1 MDWKTELSTYQKTIE
16 AALDGYAGRW
26 PDHGPIREAMA
37 YSLLSG
43 GKRIRPVL
51 TLAVCRLF
59 GGEEAKA
66 LPLACGLEMMHTSSL
81 IHDDL
86 PCMDDDDLRRGKPTN
101 HKVFGEW
108 QALLAG
114 DALQAEAF
122 RAVLS
127 CSGLPDKAR
136 ADTAAVL
143 AAAAGIVGICG
154 GQYLDLAGEGRI
166 LPEAEIREMYARKT
180 GALFRAACQMGCCAA
195 SAPAEKLAA
204 AGAYGDALGLSFQ
217 LRDDLLDLDSTEEE
231 LGKPIGSDD
240 RNEKSTLVACLGRE
254 AAEALLLSSS
264 REAEEILER
273 EFGGDPFLI
282 WLTRSLTKRRS

>member
-1 MDWKTELSTYQKTIE
+1 MQPNELRLRTLREKVE
-16 AALDGYAGRW
+16 ARLAAILPADAGLA
-26 PDHGPIREAMA
+26 EAMR
-37 YSLLSG
+37 YSLLAG
-43 GKRIRPVL
+43 GKRLRPI
-51 TLAVCRLF
+51 LALEFCRVC
-59 GGEEAKA
+59 GGEPEPA
-66 LPLACGLEMMHTSSL
+66 LDAACGLEMLHTYSL

-127 CSGLPDKAR
+127 CSGLPDSAR
-136 ADTAAVL
+136 AG
-143 AAAAGIVGICG
+143 AAAILAEAAGLSGICG
-154 GQYLDLAGEGRI
+154 GQYLDLAGEGRS
-166 LPEAEIREMYARKT
+166 LPEETIREMYAKKT
-180 GALFRAACQMGCCAA
+180 GALFRAACMIGCCAA
-195 SAPAEKLAA
+195 NAPASRLEA
-204 AGAYGDALGLSFQ
+204 AGAYGIALGLSFQ

-254 AAEALLLSSS
+254 AAEALLLASS
-264 REAEEILER
+264 REAAEILER
-273 EFGGDPFLI
+273 DFGGDPFLL
-282 WLTRSLTKRRS
+282 WLTRSLTERRS

>member
-1 MDWKTELSTYQKTIE
+1 MQPNELRLRTLREKVE
-16 AALDGYAGRW
+16 ARLAAILPADAGLA
-26 PDHGPIREAMA
+26 EAMR
-37 YSLLSG
+37 YSLLAG
-43 GKRIRPVL
+43 GKRLRPI
-51 TLAVCRLF
+51 LALEFCRVC
-59 GGEEAKA
+59 GGEPEPA
-66 LPLACGLEMMHTSSL
+66 LDAACGLEMLHTYSL

-122 RAVLS
+122 RAVLF
-127 CSGLPDKAR
+127 CSGLPDSAR
-136 ADTAAVL
+136 AG
-143 AAAAGIVGICG
+143 AAAILAEAAGLSGICG
-154 GQYLDLAGEGRI
+154 GQYLDLAGEGRS
-166 LPEAEIREMYARKT
+166 LKEAEIREMYARKT

-195 SAPAEKLAA
+195 SAPADKLAA
-204 AGAYGDALGLSFQ
+204 AGTYGDALGLSFQ

-254 AAEALLLSSS
+254 AAEALLLASS
-264 REAEEILER
+264 REAAEILER
-273 EFGGDPFLI
+273 DFGGDPFLL
-282 WLTRSLTKRRS
+282 WLTRSLTERRS

>member
-1 MDWKTELSTYQKTIE
+1 MQPNELRLRTLREKVE
-16 AALDGYAGRW
+16 ARLAAILPADAGLA
-26 PDHGPIREAMA
+26 EAMR
-37 YSLLSG
+37 YSLLAG
-43 GKRIRPVL
+43 GKRLRPI
-51 TLAVCRLF
+51 LALEFCRVC
-59 GGEEAKA
+59 GGEPEPA
-66 LPLACGLEMMHTSSL
+66 LDAACGLEMLHTYSL

-127 CSGLPDKAR
+127 CSGLPDSAR
-136 ADTAAVL
+136 AG
-143 AAAAGIVGICG
+143 AAAILAEAAGLSGICG
-154 GQYLDLAGEGRI
+154 GQYLDLAGEGRS
-166 LPEAEIREMYARKT
+166 LKEAEIREMYARKT

-195 SAPAEKLAA
+195 SAPADKLAA

-254 AAEALLLSSS
+254 AAEALLLASS
-264 REAEEILER
+264 REAAEILER
-273 EFGGDPFLI
+273 DFGGDPFLL
-282 WLTRSLTKRRS
+282 WLTRSLTERRS

>member
-1 MDWKTELSTYQKTIE
+1 MPENEARLLALRERVETRLNTILP
-16 AALDGYAGRW
+16 ADTGLAD
-26 PDHGPIREAMA
+26 AMR
-37 YSLLSG
+37 YSLLAG
-43 GKRIRPVL
+43 GKRLRPVL
-51 TLAVCRLF
+51 ALEFCRIC
-59 GGEEAKA
+59 GGEPELA
-66 LPLACGLEMMHTSSL
+66 LDAACGLEMLHTYSL

-86 PCMDDDDLRRGKPTN
+86 PCMDNDDLRRGKPTN

-136 ADTAAVL
+136 ADAAAVL
-143 AAAAGIVGICG
+143 AEAAGIAGICG
-154 GQYLDLAGEGRI
+154 GQFIDLDGEGKR
-166 LPEAEIREMYARKT
+166 LPEGVIREMYAGKT

-204 AGAYGDALGLSFQ
+204 AGAYGEALGLSFQ
-217 LRDDLLDLDSTEEE
+217 LRDDLLDLDSTEAE
-231 LGKPIGSDD
+231 LGKPIGSDE

-282 WLTRSLTKRRS
+282 WLTRSLTKRKS